1 MGRSG
6 DMGMDSA
13 VRHFPCTFKIL
24 SLIDLQGRK
33 GFYKNIILKK
43 SPVKIMDK
51 LMPFP
56 PLQPGFK
63 HWVSTEAL
71 DCSGRKGKGSP
82 GEKCYKGKLTFC
94 KKNSWECR
102 SFLGKNATQ
111 HNGNLYRGYAW
122 D

>member
-1 MGRSG
+1 
-6 DMGMDSA
+6 
-13 VRHFPCTFKIL
+13 
-24 SLIDLQGRK
+24 
-33 GFYKNIILKK
+33 
-43 SPVKIMDK
+43 MDK

-71 DCSGRKGKGSP
+71 DGSGRKGKGSP

-122 D
+122 DWAENPLLLKVEVAELESLVFS